1 MRQLSLDKTE
11 RKPVREPDAGAGAGN
26 VVSLEQS
33 QLFAQ
38 YLGDESGGE
47 GFSSRMP
54 EQVSPL
60 GDQTIDAL
68 AEQLEMRLSGV
79 SQWPLNMTLYMPRL
93 GRINVRAGHENQ
105 SWDITLEAEEARTSI
120 WLAGV
125 RQGCQ
130 ERLCRGLGQPVS
142 LRVLEVEET

>member
-1 MRQLSLDKTE
+1 MKPLSMEKSE
-11 RKPVREPDAGAGAGN
+11 RRHARESDAETGLGHT
-26 VVSLEQS
+26 VSLEQS
-33 QLFAQ
+33 RLFAW
-38 YLGDESGGE
+38 YFSDDSGSE
-47 GFSSRMP
+47 GFSSSP
-54 EQVSPL
+54 PGQVAQASEQA
-60 GDQTIDAL
+60 IEAL

-79 SQWPLNMTLYMPRL
+79 SQWPLNMTLYLPRW
-93 GRINVRAGHENQ
+93 GRINVCAGHENQ

-142 LRVLEVEET
+142 LRLRKVDQA